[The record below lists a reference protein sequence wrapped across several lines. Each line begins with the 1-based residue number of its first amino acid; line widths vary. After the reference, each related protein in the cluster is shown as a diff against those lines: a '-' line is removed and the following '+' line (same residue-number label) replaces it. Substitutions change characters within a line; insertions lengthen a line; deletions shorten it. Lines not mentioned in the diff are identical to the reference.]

1 MSHSD
6 ARIALACLDLDACSE
21 DDTPATAATLA
32 RRAHTAH
39 GTPAAIV
46 VHPELLLATRMS
58 LMREGIAQVRT
69 AALVNLPEGE
79 DAARAE
85 SEARR
90 ALAVGADEI
99 ELCFPH
105 RAFLRGSDAQA
116 RELLAAVKSRCGTRT
131 LKLMLR
137 GDALADDAALRAA
150 ADAAIVAG
158 ADYLHAAGL
167 PTSARL
173 RLLIDAI
180 AAAGRPVGL
189 KVSGV
194 QTPAQAAAVIA
205 LASGHYGRERVVP
218 ARLRIGG
225 DRLLDALLPLLA
237 AEPPDED

>member
-32 RRAHTAH
+32 RRAHTPH

-69 AALVNLPEGE
+69 AALVNVPEGE
-79 DAARAE
+79 DPARAE

-105 RAFLRGSDAQA
+105 RAFVRGSDAA
-116 RELLAAVKSRCGTRT
+116 RELLATVKARCGTRT

-137 GDALADDAALRAA
+137 GDALADDATLRAA
-150 ADAAIVAG
+150 ADAAIAAG
-158 ADYLHAAGL
+158 ADYLHAAGM

-173 RLLIDAI
+173 RVLVEAI
-180 AAAGRPVGL
+180 AAAGRPLGL

-194 QTPAQAAAVIA
+194 QTPAQASAVIA
-205 LASGHYGRERVVP
+205 LASGLYGRERVVP

-237 AEPPDED
+237 AEPPDAD

>member
-32 RRAHTAH
+32 RRAHTPH

-69 AALVNLPEGE
+69 AALVNVPEGE
-79 DAARAE
+79 DPARAE

-99 ELCFPH
+99 ELSFPH
-105 RAFLRGSDAQA
+105 RAFARGGDAA
-116 RELLAAVKSRCGTRT
+116 RELLAAVKARCGTRT
-131 LKLMLR
+131 LKVMLR
-137 GDALADDAALRAA
+137 GDALADDATLRAA
-150 ADAAIVAG
+150 ADAAIAAG
-158 ADYLHAAGL
+158 ADYLHAAGM

-173 RLLIDAI
+173 RVLVEAI
-180 AAAGRPVGL
+180 AAAGRPLGL

-194 QTPAQAAAVIA
+194 QTPAQASAVIA
-205 LASGHYGRERVVP
+205 LASGLYGRERVVP

-237 AEPPDED
+237 AEPPDAD